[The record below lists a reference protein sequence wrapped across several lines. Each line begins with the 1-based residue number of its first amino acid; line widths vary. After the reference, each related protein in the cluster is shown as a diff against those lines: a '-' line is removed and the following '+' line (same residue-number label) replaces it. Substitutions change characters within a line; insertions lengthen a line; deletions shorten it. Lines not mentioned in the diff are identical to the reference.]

1 MGRRTLSNAQY
12 REPAQ
17 SRVPRYRA
25 FLVEQKSRAA
35 MRVRLEAFRPA
46 LDRVIDFMEL
56 NDPRA
61 SSARRAAQ
69 DEYNRHRAALLAAMT
84 TTGRVHIGKWTIRW
98 YSLRRWAVRIWRR
111 FHVA

>member
-35 MRVRLEAFRPA
+35 IRARLQALRPT

-61 SSARRAAQ
+61 SARRAAQ
-69 DEYNRHRAALLAAMT
+69 DEENRRRAALLAAMT

-98 YSLRRWAVRIWRR
+98 YSLRRWAARIWRR